1 MDSARKASGLGI
13 GGKLLLQSRMDS
25 FRLRTVATDTEL
37 EAQITPS
44 ATDHDHKLPQKENGE
59 LLNMI
64 SLVAGTTVGAGILA
78 LPQVASE
85 PGFIPSTVGLLGSWV
100 FMATTGLLIAEVC
113 CNLVKKDKDNAN
125 IGILSMVGKTLGTYG
140 AAAAGMVYLFI
151 HYALLVAYMAEA
163 GEIISDSAH
172 LPTWCGPVLFT
183 SAIGGTLVFGTEN
196 FVSAMN
202 NFFVVIVIAAF
213 GGLVALGIPS
223 VVTSNLLRQDYSA
236 LLPTI
241 PVMLVA
247 LVYHNVVPVV
257 CAQLSYN
264 VQQIRTAIVTGSLIP
279 LAMFITWNAVI
290 LGIATAGTEGDPVQ
304 LLRAGG
310 AGEFTGD
317 LVSLFSEAAI
327 VTSFIGFVIGLMD
340 FFTDV
345 FPNRSK
351 KDGLLFGAVL
361 IPPLIVAILDPTIFL
376 GALEY
381 AGTYGISVLFGAIP
395 AIMALKMR

>member
-1 MDSARKASGLGI
+1 
-13 GGKLLLQSRMDS
+13 
-25 FRLRTVATDTEL
+25 
-37 EAQITPS
+37 
-44 ATDHDHKLPQKENGE
+44 
-59 LLNMI
+59 
-64 SLVAGTTVGAGILA
+64 
-78 LPQVASE
+78 
-85 PGFIPSTVGLLGSWV
+85 
-100 FMATTGLLIAEVC
+100 
-113 CNLVKKDKDNAN
+113 
-125 IGILSMVGKTLGTYG
+125 MVGKTLGTYG

-183 SAIGGTLVFGTEN
+183 SVIGGTLALGTEN
-196 FVSAMN
+196 VISAMN
-202 NFFVVIVIAAF
+202 NFFVIIVIASF
-213 GGLVALGIPS
+213 SGLVALGLPS
-223 VVTSNLLRQDYSA
+223 VVTSNLLRQDFSA

-247 LVYHNVVPVV
+247 LVFHNVVPVV

-264 VQQIRTAIVTGSLIP
+264 VQQIRTAIVAGSLIP
-279 LAMFITWNAVI
+279 LVMFITWNAVI

-310 AGEFTGD
+310 AGEITGD

-327 VTSFIGFVIGLMD
+327 ITSFIGFVIGLMD
-340 FFTDV
+340 FFTDI
-345 FPNRSK
+345 FQNRSK

-361 IPPLIVAILDPTIFL
+361 FPPLIVAILDPTIFRD
-376 GALEY
+376 ALEY